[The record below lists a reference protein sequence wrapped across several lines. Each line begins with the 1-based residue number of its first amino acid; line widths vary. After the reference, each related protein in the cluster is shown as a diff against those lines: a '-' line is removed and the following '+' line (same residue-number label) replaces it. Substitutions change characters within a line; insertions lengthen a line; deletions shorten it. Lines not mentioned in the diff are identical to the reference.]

1 MSRYKLIIA
10 SLFCGLFLFSQN
22 DRTKD
27 SMLTLIDQCKVDTQK
42 VYLYSDFVRYLQSAH
57 PNEVEEYGKKNLEL
71 ARKIGFK
78 RGEAMALCGLGEYHN
93 AKGTY
98 GFALES
104 FIPALKLYEILK
116 DTKKAST
123 TANSI
128 GNTYLGLNNFDK
140 ALEFYKL
147 SYKWGE
153 VANSKLAKATSAV
166 GIANVYMKREKYS
179 EAIEEL
185 MYSKTIFENANKDYY
200 SAFVYAT
207 LGEAYNNLGDGDS
220 AIYYAKLALPLM
232 EKHNSRYGQALTYLT
247 LGNIDFSKNK
257 LNSALNYY
265 FKTLQISEED
275 KAVDNQKDVCLQ
287 IFKLFEKKGNAEQ
300 ALAYFKKYNML
311 KDSIYNGES
320 RNKLYELQTK
330 YDSDAQAKENKL
342 LQQDKMIAKKSLQNS
357 RILSYF
363 IAGILIL
370 VAVFT
375 YASFKN
381 LKKQKLMNVVLQQQ
395 KELVE
400 QSRKE
405 ILDSIMY
412 AKRIQ
417 TTILAHKDFINDHLS
432 NNFVY
437 FKPKDIVS
445 GDFYW
450 AYKKNNLFYLAV
462 CDSTGHGVPGAFM
475 SLLSISFLNEAIGEK
490 NILKP
495 NEVFNY
501 VRQKLIDAISKEGQK
516 DGFDGVL
523 LCLNKDTQEITYSAA
538 NNRPVVVT
546 DNVLKELE
554 SDRMPV
560 GYGEKKEDFKLH
572 SIKLEKNDTLYLFTD
587 GYADQF
593 GGPKGKKLMY
603 KKLHEF
609 LLNISNQSFE
619 SQTEALSSN
628 FDSWKGNLEQVD
640 DVCVIGLKVA

>member
-1 MSRYKLIIA
+1 
-10 SLFCGLFLFSQN
+10 
-22 DRTKD
+22 
-27 SMLTLIDQCKVDTQK
+27 MLAAIESCKVDTQK
-42 VYLYSDFVRYLQSAH
+42 VNLYTALIKYLQTTNPS
-57 PNEVEEYGKKNLEL
+57 EVEEYGKKNLEL
-71 ARKIGFK
+71 AQKIGYK
-78 RGEAMALCGLGEYHN
+78 RGEAMALCGLGEFHN
-93 AKGTY
+93 ARGTY
-98 GFALES
+98 GMALES
-104 FIPALKLYEILK
+104 LIPAAKIYEQLK
-116 DTKKAST
+116 DFKKASAT
-123 TANSI
+123 YNSI
-128 GNTYLGLNNFDK
+128 GNTYLGLNNYEK

-147 SYKWGE
+147 SYDQAE
-153 VANSKLAKATSAV
+153 TANSKLAKATSAV
-166 GIANVYMKREKYS
+166 GIANIYMKQGKFA
-179 EAIEEL
+179 EAISEL
-185 MYSKTIFENANKDYY
+185 MYSKAVYENSNKDFY
-200 SAFVYAT
+200 SAFVYAN
-207 LGEAYNNLGDGDS
+207 LAEAYCEMKELDS
-220 AIYYAKLALPLM
+220 ATYYARKALPLM
-232 EKHNSRYGQALTYLT
+232 EKENSRYGVSLVNMT
-247 LGNIDFSKNK
+247 LGNIDFAKDK

-275 KAVDNQKDVCLQ
+275 KAVDNQKNVCLQ
-287 IFKLFEKKGNAEQ
+287 IFKLFEKKNNPAQ
-300 ALAYFKKYNML
+300 ALAYYKKFTNL
-311 KDSIYNGES
+311 KDSIYNAES
-320 RNKLYELQTK
+320 RNSLFELQTK
-330 YDSDAQAKENKL
+330 YDSDAKEKENKL
-342 LQQDKMIAKKSLQNS
+342 LQQDKMIAKKSAQNS
-357 RILSYF
+357 RILLYF
-363 IAGILIL
+363 IIGVLIL

-375 YASFKN
+375 YISLKN
-381 LKKQKLMNVVLQQQ
+381 LKKQKHMNVVLQQQ

-417 TTILAHKDFINDHLS
+417 TTILAHRDFINNHLS

-501 VRQKLIDAISKEGQK
+501 VRQKLIDAISREGQK

-523 LCLNKDTQEITYSAA
+523 LCVNKDNNEITYSAA

-546 DNVLKELE
+546 NNVLKELE

-560 GYGEKKEDFKLH
+560 GYGEKKEEFKLH
-572 SIKLEKNDTLYLFTD
+572 SIKLQKDDTLYLFTD

-609 LLNISNQSFE
+609 LVNISNQSFE
-619 SQTEALSSN
+619 SQTEALGAN

-640 DVCVIGLKVA
+640 DVCVIGLRVA

>member
-1 MSRYKLIIA
+1 MRKYKLIIA
-10 SLFCGLFLFSQN
+10 SLLGGLSLFSQTN
-22 DRTKD
+22 ETKE
-27 SMLTLIDQCKVDTQK
+27 SMLAAINACKVDTQK
-42 VYLYSDFVRYLQSAH
+42 VYLYTDLVKHLQTTN
-57 PNEVEEYGKKNLEL
+57 PNEVEEYGKMNLEL

-78 RGEAMALCGLGEYHN
+78 RGEAMALCGLGEFHN
-93 AKGTY
+93 ARGTY
-98 GFALES
+98 GMALEN
-104 FIPALKLYEILK
+104 FIPASKIYEQLK
-116 DTKKAST
+116 DFKKASST
-123 TANSI
+123 SNSI
-128 GNTYLGLNNFDK
+128 GNTYLGLNNTDK

-147 SYKWGE
+147 SYE
-153 VANSKLAKATSAV
+153 QAETANSKLAKATAAV
-166 GIANVYMKREKYS
+166 GIANIYMKQGKLA

-185 MYSKTIFENANKDYY
+185 MFSKTVYENSNKDVY
-200 SAFVYAT
+200 SAFVYVNLA
-207 LGEAYNNLGDGDS
+207 EAYCEMKEYDS
-220 AIYYAKLALPLM
+220 ATSYARRSLPIL
-232 EKHNSRYGQALTYLT
+232 ERENSRYGISLVNMT
-247 LGNIDFSKNK
+247 LGNIDFGKDK

-275 KAVDNQKDVCLQ
+275 KAIDNQKNVCLQ
-287 IFKLFEKKGNAEQ
+287 IFKLFEKKNNPAQG
-300 ALAYFKKYNML
+300 LGYFKKYNSL

-320 RNKLYELQTK
+320 RNTLYELQTK
-330 YDSDAQAKENKL
+330 YDSDAKEKQNKL

-375 YASFKN
+375 YVSFKN
-381 LKKQKLMNVVLQQQ
+381 LKKQKHMNVVLQQQ

-417 TTILAHKDFINDHLS
+417 STILAHRDFINDHLS
-432 NNFVY
+432 HNFVY

-523 LCLNKDTQEITYSAA
+523 LCVNKDTQEITYSAA
-538 NNRPVVVT
+538 NNRPVIVT
-546 DNVLKELE
+546 NNVLQELE

-560 GYGEKKEDFKLH
+560 GYGEKKDEFKLH
-572 SIKLEKNDTLYLFTD
+572 SIKLKKDDTLYLFTD

-609 LLNISNQSFE
+609 LVNISNQSFE
-619 SQTEALSSN
+619 SQTEALGSN
-628 FDSWKGNLEQVD
+628 FESWKGNLEQVD
-640 DVCVIGLKVA
+640 DVCVIGLRVA

>member
-1 MSRYKLIIA
+1 LSKFRLIIA

-27 SMLTLIDQCKVDTQK
+27 SLLSAIEKCKVDTQK
-42 VYLYSDFVRYLQSAH
+42 VILYADLVKYLQSAH
-57 PNEVEEYGKKNLEL
+57 PNDVLEYGKKCLEL
-71 ARKIGFK
+71 AQKIAYR
-78 RGEAMALCGLGEYHN
+78 RGEAMAYAGLGEFHN
-93 AKGTY
+93 ARGTY
-98 GFALES
+98 GMALEC
-104 FIPALKLYEILK
+104 FIPATKIYETLK
-116 DTKKAST
+116 DYKSASRIS
-123 TANSI
+123 NSI
-128 GNTYLGLNNFDK
+128 GNTYLGLNNYEK

-147 SYKWGE
+147 SYSQGE
-153 VANSKLAKATSAV
+153 MANSKLSKATSAV
-166 GIANVYMKREKYS
+166 GIANIFMKQEKYK

-185 MYSKTIFENANKDYY
+185 MYSKDVYEKSNKDYY
-200 SAFVYAT
+200 AAFVYAT
-207 LGEAYNNLGDGDS
+207 LGEAYCGLSELDS
-220 AIYYAKLALPLM
+220 ATYYARKAMPLM
-232 EKHNSRYGQALTYLT
+232 VKHNSRYGQALTYMT
-247 LGNIDFSKNK
+247 LGNIDFKRDK
-257 LNSALNYY
+257 LNTALNNY
-265 FKTLQISEED
+265 FQTLQISEED
-275 KAVDNQKDVCLQ
+275 KAVDNQKEVCFQ
-287 IFKLFEKKGNAEQ
+287 IFKLFEKKNNPAQ
-300 ALAYFKKYNML
+300 ALAYFKKYTSL

-320 RNKLYELQTK
+320 RNALFELQTK
-330 YDSDAQAKENKL
+330 YDTDAKEKENKL

-375 YASFKN
+375 YVSLKN
-381 LKKQKLMNVVLQQQ
+381 LKKQRQMNVVLQQQ

-417 TTILAHKDFINDHLS
+417 TTILAHRDFIDSHLA

-450 AYKKNNLFYLAV
+450 ATKKNNLFYLAV

-495 NEVFNY
+495 NEIFNY
-501 VRQKLIDAISKEGQK
+501 VRQKLIHAISKEGQK

-523 LCLNKDTQEITYSAA
+523 LCLNQDTKEITYSAA
-538 NNRPVVVT
+538 NNRPVVIS
-546 DNVLKELE
+546 NNELKELE

-560 GYGEKKEDFKLH
+560 GYGEKKEEFKLH

-609 LLNISNQSFE
+609 LLNISSQSFE
-619 SQTEALSSN
+619 SQTEALGSN
-628 FDSWKGNLEQVD
+628 FESWKGNLEQVD
-640 DVCVIGLKVA
+640 DVCVIGLRVA